1 MVTDTM
7 NGQAIVTDGYS
18 SGHMIVTVNAGSERV
33 VYLSDL
39 IPTPIT
45 FPCPTSRRSI
55 ASPEQTLKVKKEMLE
70 KAEREGWLMVF
81 SHGYTERAGYLKRDK
96 NGLSLNPSLFK
107 SFACCLGEHNDPL
120 N

>member
-33 VYLSDL
+33 VFLSDL
-39 IPTPIT
+39 IPTPNHLPLPYIT
-45 FPCPTSRRSI
+45 AFDRF
-55 ASPEQTLKVKKEMLE
+55 PEQTLKVKKEMLE
-70 KAEREGWLMVF
+70 RAEREGWLMVF

-96 NGLSLNPSLFK
+96 NGLSLNPVAF
-107 SFACCLGEHNDPL
+107 
-120 N
+120 

>member
-33 VYLSDL
+33 VYLSQTSFPP
-39 IPTPIT
+39 PTT

-55 ASPEQTLKVKKEMLE
+55 ASPN
-70 KAEREGWLMVF
+70 RP
-81 SHGYTERAGYLKRDK
+81 SRSRKRCSK
-96 NGLSLNPSLFK
+96 RPNGRV
-107 SFACCLGEHNDPL
+107 G
-120 N
+120 